1 MPGAAQD
8 ALLQRPLVRASLQR
22 IQIVIGFQHQ
32 AIRSAQMYFHQL
44 RHIAQI
50 SNDGHLCAVGTERKA
65 DGIGGIVRN
74 RKRVHVD
81 VANGE
86 MLARLDGFNAPQPLA
101 KCFRQDALHRI
112 HGRFGDVERRFPNA
126 KHLREAVA
134 MVGVFVSD
142 QDAVNVLDGS
152 FHGREAR
159 KRFALAQS
167 GVHEE
172 SGSPGLEQRD
182 VARAARR
189 QDGNPQRDR
198 SPLGKFLQHKKISK
212 RSQSNSQTDGRAP
225 HARQQGLCDCNNDIL
240 PRRTMEKYALIVVGS
255 GPGGQ
260 RAAIQAAKFGKRAA
274 LIEKL
279 EVIGGTAI
287 NTGTIPSK
295 TIREAVLH
303 LSGYQYQSIY
313 GVNYRVKEPITM
325 SDLSFRA
332 LNVIKTEIDVI
343 RAQLSRN
350 GIDVVTGTASFL
362 DPHHMQ
368 VTSSRGQTEFEADNI
383 VIATGTKPAVS
394 PLVPFNDKTII
405 NSDQILRMPEI
416 PKSMIVVGG
425 GVIGVEYVCMFATLG
440 VRVTLIEK
448 RPRLL
453 EFADAEMVEARC
465 YHLRDRRVTL
475 RLNEE
480 VESVEETPDRLVVA
494 NLKSKKK
501 VSGEALPYAVGRQ
514 GNVDELN
521 LAAGGLE
528 ADARGRIMVDENY
541 RTKQPHIFAVGD
553 VIGFPSL
560 GSVSME
566 QGRIA
571 AARAFG
577 MPTNSNRAN
586 YPYGIYTIPE
596 ISFIGKTEEQL
607 TDEGV
612 PYEVGMAYFREIA
625 RGQIRGDTTGRL
637 KLIFDPTS
645 KKLLGVHIIGE
656 GASELL
662 HIGQAVFALNGTVE
676 YFVDTVFNY
685 PTLAECYKAAAF
697 NGLNKLVRG

>member
-1 MPGAAQD
+1 
-8 ALLQRPLVRASLQR
+8 
-22 IQIVIGFQHQ
+22 
-32 AIRSAQMYFHQL
+32 
-44 RHIAQI
+44 
-50 SNDGHLCAVGTERKA
+50 
-65 DGIGGIVRN
+65 
-74 RKRVHVD
+74 
-81 VANGE
+81 
-86 MLARLDGFNAPQPLA
+86 
-101 KCFRQDALHRI
+101 
-112 HGRFGDVERRFPNA
+112 
-126 KHLREAVA
+126 
-134 MVGVFVSD
+134 
-142 QDAVNVLDGS
+142 
-152 FHGREAR
+152 
-159 KRFALAQS
+159 
-167 GVHEE
+167 
-172 SGSPGLEQRD
+172 
-182 VARAARR
+182 
-189 QDGNPQRDR
+189 
-198 SPLGKFLQHKKISK
+198 
-212 RSQSNSQTDGRAP
+212 
-225 HARQQGLCDCNNDIL
+225 
-240 PRRTMEKYALIVVGS
+240 MEKYDLIVVGS

-325 SDLSFRA
+325 ADLSFRA

-350 GIDVVTGTASFL
+350 GIDVLTGTASFINT
-362 DPHHMQ
+362 HQVQ
-368 VTSSRGQTEFEADNI
+368 VTGSRGQSELEADNI
-383 VIATGTKPAVS
+383 GTKPAVS
-394 PLVPFNDKTII
+394 PLVPFNDRTII
-405 NSDQILRMPEI
+405 NSDQILKMPEI

-425 GVIGVEYVCMFATLG
+425 GVIGVEYTCMFATLG

-453 EFADAEMVEARC
+453 EFADTEMVEALC

-480 VESVEETPDRLVVA
+480 VESVEETPDHLVVA

-501 VSGEALPYAVGRQ
+501 VSGEALLYAVGRQ

-521 LAAGGLE
+521 LPAAGLE
-528 ADARGRIMVDENY
+528 ADARGRISVDENY
-541 RTKQPHIFAVGD
+541 RTSQPHIFAVGD

-612 PYEVGMAYFREIA
+612 AYEVGMAFFREIA

-637 KLIFDPTS
+637 KLIFDPAT

-697 NGLNKLVRG
+697 NGLNKLVRT